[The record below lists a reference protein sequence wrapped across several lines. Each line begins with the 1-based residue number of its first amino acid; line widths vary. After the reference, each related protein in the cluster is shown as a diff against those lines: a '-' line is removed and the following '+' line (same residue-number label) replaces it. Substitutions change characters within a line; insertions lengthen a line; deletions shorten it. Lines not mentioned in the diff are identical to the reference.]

1 MTRVLLQY
9 LLPLLGPLAL
19 YLLYMAFARTRAAKA
34 GDEIPAIERGHVF
47 WSIVAGFFLMMAGLA
62 YIAVSSGEDPGSGQ
76 YQAPRLEDGR
86 VVPPK
91 FK

>member
-1 MTRVLLQY
+1 M
-9 LLPLLGPLAL
+9 
-19 YLLYMAFARTRAAKA
+19 
-34 GDEIPAIERGHVF
+34 F

-76 YQAPRLEDGR
+76 YQAPRMEDGR